1 MLQGGIPDGLR
12 EHLKGGVSEVAVVN
26 AKGHK
31 FGFVR
36 FRKSQWRFEVEFDG
50 WCGWDGS
57 RCAGGAGSERR
68 RNSPK
73 SSGNIFYCT
82 FIKVVLRNI

>member
-1 MLQGGIPDGLR
+1 MLEGGIPDGLR

-36 FRKSQWRFEVEFDG
+36 FRQWRFEAKFDG
-50 WCGWDGS
+50 RCGRDGCWCI
-57 RCAGGAGSERR
+57 GGAGRDRR
-68 RNSPK
+68 RDSTK

-82 FIKVVLRNI
+82 FIEVVL